1 MPLLA
6 VANRGQRMLEHRD
19 RTVIGAAT
27 RYRGWIVA
35 LAMLLLLG
43 GAPAWSQE
51 TCIWNQDG
59 PGQWDDP
66 ANWNSC
72 AAGNGSPTGTPGP
85 ADHAVIG
92 NIAPLAEVDVGISLR
107 SVDRLTL
114 SAGRIF
120 GDADITVVSA
130 LNWTGGTIDGGGGAT
145 LLLLDSASNS
155 DIAGSSPHILAKRD
169 LRILG
174 AVTWVE
180 GDIELRD
187 DAEIDNQGQLT
198 IDYSSG
204 ILPLELRSDFSPLA
218 RIHNSSTP
226 GARIEKL
233 GDQRVVFAAN
243 VTFDNGNDVLVNDGT
258 LQINGP
264 GGDFGAY
271 QVAPIARLEFGTE
284 FGVTRTLTG
293 SSAIAGSGTLH
304 KFDEG
309 TLEITGSYA
318 LTGTTEVVDGVLFL
332 DTPASPLSLPSVRV
346 RAPGALSSPD
356 NLVVTGTLDW
366 QGGEIIGT
374 TGGLTLTLPP
384 GSTATIS
391 LDDLRPAAH
400 LRSRDL
406 INQGSVTLA
415 ASASIITHLWLD
427 AASIDNQASFTIDNN
442 SAANQNLRLDC
453 LSTDCGSFLNR
464 AGASLTLVDQQGI
477 VAIGSDLTAFD
488 NAGLVELTEG
498 CGAVGA
504 PGADSGTWRYA
515 GSCTLWFN
523 PRTATTRTLEAG
535 AVLDPIAG
543 TALQLGGSVR
553 VNGTSRSFQNLIID
567 ATAALSGPAG
577 ITFTGITTW
586 RGLIEGSGPSQ
597 TVTVAS
603 GATLQT
609 TDVPTDMPSLFA
621 RSLIIDGD
629 LNLSVPLE
637 LAGDAQ
643 IQNNGLLNLQGS
655 AIVAGAIGCG
665 AQPPCG
671 TVTNSSAG
679 AIQSLSMLAGPPT
692 QLSSTIAVVNQGALR
707 VDNGLLRLESTY
719 SAQPGSVLE
728 VFAGAGVRRAFGNLV
743 LQAGSLRGAGVIE
756 ANLDV
761 DAVTIEPAGLS
772 AGNLAVLGNFT
783 ATPST
788 VYEFGIA
795 GTTPPAAPKLGDRAS
810 QPDGM
815 PSYDRLTISGS
826 ASLDG
831 TVNVSDL
838 GYVASGSEVFDLMLY
853 AARSGSVTAG
863 LNDFSGAGLNL
874 QIEAT
879 RIRLAAVAGG
889 GCVWNPGGA
898 GLDDWSNANKWDTC
912 GGSVPGASDTAIVGL
927 GSVNLDTPVTVAEL
941 QFTGGSIG
949 GSNDLTI
956 SNQLIWTG
964 GSFQGPSGTLVTLS
978 SGALGTLS
986 GGQHTI
992 DGRTFVLDATANWST
1007 GLIELANAGV
1017 LQISSIGV
1025 LNSNPNLAFESIF
1038 GSGTGT
1044 AEVRNDGMI
1053 VKIGVNSAG
1062 IGQSVE
1068 YSGFGAIDVNAGE
1081 FIFAATAALPLDG
1094 SYTAAPGATL
1104 HFVGGDRSF
1113 GLSAV
1118 LAGGNL
1124 VFGDSNPMPG
1134 INTVDAC
1141 IDAAST
1147 VIIRNAQ
1154 LVLNCASPSEL
1165 AGLLMIE
1172 PFGVLEGSSAI
1183 RVTGNFGWGHG
1194 TIRGTGL
1201 GQTFEIAAGAS
1212 AQFDAPLGPSVPR
1225 ILSNRRLR
1233 NDGTIDW
1240 IAPNTTEINDGGQ
1253 FDNELGG
1260 QLILGSGGP
1269 LGVTSNTPATSR
1281 LVNNGSLD
1289 VQGGALADVD
1299 LAFDNFGSVQITDG
1313 ELRVRRDGNDVGS
1326 YTIASGSILH
1336 FDAATRTLG
1345 PGSTV
1350 SGDGEVRVIGG
1361 ASLVTTGTFE
1371 PHDLRIQSGGV
1382 LQVDSAAPQLIQ
1394 TLLLQS
1400 GTLTGNAEIRIGTGF
1415 AWGNGGVLA
1424 SAGMSPGPVVVQSGA
1439 LLDMCFGLCTLSN
1452 RVLRIE
1458 GMADWGGGVV
1468 EVPTGEAA
1476 KIVVAAGGDLQTT
1489 NIKSAVRYRC
1499 AAPTC
1504 TAEMEIEGSLRLLG
1518 DGAVFELSAPLVING
1533 GTLQVGS
1540 FQLSVPGVTM
1550 SSGAIQLDAGTDLN
1564 ASPVILNGGVLRGNG
1579 GVIGNVDNVAG
1590 RVQPGASPGQI
1601 DILGTYTQGAAGI
1614 LDIEVGGLSPGV
1626 NSDFL
1631 FVSGVANID
1640 GILNVLNAGY
1650 PLTAPDTLDF
1660 FNSDTGLNGTFAITN
1675 IAYPGYAVTDDGFT
1689 VTLVP
1694 GGGPL
1699 IVNSVGDAGDGICD
1713 VGECTLRDA
1722 LIAANQMP
1730 DPDVISFNI
1739 PAPQCVG
1746 PGGAC
1751 VIAPLA
1757 LLPQI
1762 TTPVFIDGY
1771 SQAGALPNTN
1781 APSLGLGSNAS
1792 LKIELDGSLVPEF
1805 CGDGLVI
1812 NAPGQIVEIAGLS
1825 IHHFCGGIV
1834 TFGPGD
1840 ASYRISGNFIGLRA
1854 DGSVAPQGNFV
1865 GISIQGG
1872 SVVVG
1877 DPMFP
1882 AATNVISGNLN
1893 QGISI
1898 QSLPLLAGLAV
1909 RGNLIG
1915 TSIDGLSARPNGL
1928 QGILLTTPSE
1938 ITNVIIG
1945 GDQPDHRNVVS
1956 GNAQD
1961 GIRFDCTATS
1971 GNCFDGTRILG
1982 NFIGPAADGSP
1993 LGNLGN
1999 GVNLAA
2005 MDGGRVYVGGTNVGE
2020 GNRIAFNGGNG
2031 ILATFGGI
2039 GRASFLSNDIYLN
2052 GQLGIDL
2059 GGDGRTANDAG
2070 DPDTGANG
2078 LLNFPT
2084 FSSYS
2089 APGGNSAIIDVVLDT
2104 PDIGGNYPARVDFYK
2119 SVEDEPG
2126 VWLGSTTCA
2135 APGVNCPAS
2144 FSFPGGVTVAPE
2156 DIVLGI
2162 VTDAFGK
2169 SSEASFYAT
2178 TTTVSAPDATIGT
2191 QYTATVQVTVTEPFT
2206 ALGSVTVDDGVSE
2219 SCVVTLSED
2228 SPGLSGGS
2236 CQLDAVAPAGPRTL
2250 TASYEPEAA
2259 PQRPFV
2265 DSVGSDMVLIS
2276 AVAMPPVLTQIS
2288 PSSGPVAG
2296 GSVVTLTGSNF
2307 VVGATTVFFGANPAV
2322 VNCSSTTQC
2331 TATAPTGNGAVDVR
2345 VTTVDGTSVD
2355 TPADDYAYVATTACS
2370 NFAAPAFFATGS
2382 QPRDLALGDFNGD
2395 GHRDLAVVN
2404 SVAIGS
2410 ISVLL
2415 GTGTGSFATAVDYPV
2430 GAFPRALAV
2439 GDFNGDGNQDLVAA
2453 NYGATDVSILLGT
2466 GSGTFGAATSV
2477 SAGLG
2482 PHGVAVGDFN
2492 ADGRADLAVVLL
2504 DADSVAILLG
2514 NGDGSFGSP
2523 SATAGLRSVSVGVGD
2538 FDRDGRSDFAVG
2550 NVTLNSASVLLGAGD
2565 GSFGAASQYGVGSNP
2580 RDLAIADFN
2589 NDGISDLAVA
2599 NRGSDN
2605 LSVLLGLGD
2614 GTFAPATSY
2623 PAGTQPGGVDA
2634 GDFDGDGDIDLAVAN
2649 AGSNNVSL
2657 LLGTGAGA
2665 FGAPADFTVG
2675 NGPSS
2680 VAFAD
2685 FDGDGRTD
2693 IAVANEFSGDVAI
2706 LLSLGCPPEIISIN
2720 PTSGPE
2726 SGGTMVTLTGT
2737 DFVVGGTIVTFD
2749 IGQSLGVSCSS
2760 TTECVATSP
2769 PGSGVVDVVAIT
2781 AAGSS
2786 SNTPADDFTYL
2797 PAALPIVNSTADPGD
2812 GTCDLAECTLREA
2825 IALANSTMTPDVSFD
2840 PVFFSV
2846 PRTITL
2852 TAGEL
2857 LPTQNLN
2864 INGPTAAQ
2872 LVISGN
2878 NASRIL
2884 YADSVDLSVSNVS
2897 FTGGNS
2903 TGAVSPGV
2911 GGAILHSAGNLTLA
2925 DVVLGGNSCAAAGTG
2940 GALAMTSGTLN
2951 ASRVSVTGNT
2961 CDNVGGIYLQDG
2973 NLNMVDSSL
2982 SGNSGSEGEALRLA
2996 ATSGLRP
3003 TAVRGVGIAQ
3013 LTNVTISGNST
3024 TSANSAIRLEPQTGS
3039 SLSLTLT
3046 NVTIS
3051 GNTTTNAGGNGAL
3064 WQAPAGG
3071 THLTVLHNTIVSGN
3085 LAGGVANDIEGTL
3098 DAGSSFNLIGTGGGL
3113 SNGINGNLIGINDP
3127 LLAPL
3132 SNYGGE
3138 QLTRALLPGSPA
3150 INAGSNGLATNAD
3163 QRGVARPQQGTVD
3176 IGAFESQGFVLSLVS
3191 GTPQTAAVNMPFAA
3205 PLVVGVTPNG
3215 VGEPVDGGQVTYS
3228 APGTGPS
3235 ATLSSPATIA
3245 ASQASATATANG
3257 IVGSY
3262 SVTAAAYGATG
3273 APTFALTNGVLA
3285 TTTAIDSIDPAVSVV
3300 GQPYTVTVSVSD
3312 GVAAVVTGSV
3322 EVRQLSDGAVC
3333 SIDLASASSCQLVAS
3348 SALTTAVRAT
3358 YLGAGG
3364 FAPSQS
3370 AAVAHVVER
3379 AGTATA
3385 IVGDTP
3391 DPSVVGMAI
3400 TVTVDVDVVAPGAGV
3415 PSGEILVTDG
3425 IASCGITLPN
3435 RSCELLAKAI
3445 GTVVLE
3451 ARYLGDANFDPSV
3464 DTEEHLTTADG
3475 ADLAIIKRNGLRL
3488 VPGGQPSTYVLLVT
3502 NGGPQDVVNA
3512 RVSDILP
3519 PQFSAASWTCTA
3531 SSGASCPAAGT
3542 GTVDTLVNLAAGSS
3556 VTFALTATAQ
3566 IAPEQVV
3573 TNTATV
3579 TPPANAPDPVPA
3591 NNQSVDVDEI
3601 GVFGEGFETEDE

>member
-1 MPLLA
+1 
-6 VANRGQRMLEHRD
+6 MLEHRD

-27 RYRGWIVA
+27 RHRGWIAA
-35 LAMLLLLG
+35 LAVLMLLS

-51 TCIWNQDG
+51 TCFWNQDG

-72 AAGNGSPTGTPGP
+72 ASGNGTPTGTPGP

-92 NIAPLAEVDVGISLR
+92 NITPLAEVDVGASAHTI
-107 SVDRLTL
+107 DRLTL
-114 SAGRIF
+114 SAGRIL
-120 GDADITVVSA
+120 GDADIAVTSA
-130 LNWTGGTIDGGGGAT
+130 LSWTGGTIDGGGVAT
-145 LLLLDSASNS
+145 QLLLDSASIS
-155 DIAGSSPHILAKRD
+155 DISGTSVHVLSGRD

-174 AVTWVE
+174 ALTWVD
-180 GDIELRD
+180 GDIELRT
-187 DAEIDNQGQLT
+187 DAEIDNQGQIT
-198 IDYSSG
+198 INYSGGSF
-204 ILPLELRSDFSPLA
+204 PLELRGDFSPLA

-233 GDQRVVFAAN
+233 GDQRVIFASN

-271 QVAPIARLEFGTE
+271 QVAPIARLEFAPE
-284 FGVTRTLTG
+284 FGITRTLTG
-293 SSAIAGSGTLH
+293 GSAISGSGTLH

-309 TLEITGSYA
+309 TLSITGGYL
-318 LTGTTEVVDGVLFL
+318 LTGSTEVVDGVLFL
-332 DTPASPLSLPSVRV
+332 DTPADPLSLPSVRV
-346 RAPGALSSPD
+346 QAPGTLSSPD
-356 NLVVTGTLDW
+356 NLIVTGTLNW
-366 QGGEIIGT
+366 AGGEINGT
-374 TGGLTLTLPP
+374 SPGVTLTLPV
-384 GSTATIS
+384 SAITTIS
-391 LDDLRPAAH
+391 LDDVRPAAY

-415 ASASIITHLWLD
+415 ASAGVITHLWLD
-427 AASIDNQASFTIDNN
+427 AASIDNQGSFTIDNN
-442 SAANQNLRLDC
+442 STTDQNLRLDC
-453 LSTDCGSFLNR
+453 QSTDCGSFFNR
-464 AGASLTLVDQQGI
+464 SGASLTLIDQQGI
-477 VAIGSDLTAFD
+477 VAIGSDLAAFD
-488 NAGLVELTEG
+488 NAGLVELTAG
-498 CGAVGA
+498 CGAIGA
-504 PGADSGTWRYA
+504 PGTDAGTWRYA

-523 PRTATTRTLEAG
+523 PRIGTTRALEAS
-535 AVLDPIAG
+535 AVLDPIGG

-553 VNGTSRSFQNLIID
+553 IDGASRSFQNLIID
-567 ATAALSGPAG
+567 KTATLFGPAA
-577 ITFTGITTW
+577 ITFTGIATW
-586 RGLIEGSGPSQ
+586 RGLIEGSGPSE
-597 TVTVAS
+597 TVSVAS

-609 TDVPTDMPSLFA
+609 SDDPTDGPSLFA
-621 RSLIIDGD
+621 RSLINDGD

-637 LAGDAQ
+637 FAGDAQ
-643 IQNNGLLNLQGS
+643 IQNNSLLNLLGS
-655 AIVAGAIGCG
+655 PVVAGAIGCD
-665 AQPPCG
+665 ALPPCG
-671 TVTNSSAG
+671 TLTNSSIG
-679 AIQSLSMLAGPPT
+679 AIQSVSMLAGPPT
-692 QLSSTIAVVNQGALR
+692 QLGPTIAVVNQGALR
-707 VDNGLLRLESTY
+707 VDNGLLRLESAYT
-719 SAQPGSVLE
+719 AQPGSVLE
-728 VFAGAGVRRAFGNLV
+728 VFAGAGVRRSSSNLV

-761 DAVTIEPAGLS
+761 DAVSIEPAGVS
-772 AGNLAVLGNFT
+772 AGNLGVLGNFT

-810 QPDGM
+810 QPEGV
-815 PSYDRLTISGS
+815 PSYDRLTISGG

-838 GYVASGSEVFDLMLY
+838 GYIADGSEVFDLMLY
-853 AARSGSVTAG
+853 AARSGSVSVG
-863 LNDFSGAGLNL
+863 LNAFNGAGLNL

-879 RIRLAAVAGG
+879 RVRLAALAGG
-889 GCVWNPGGA
+889 GCIWNPGGV
-898 GLDDWSNANKWDTC
+898 GLDDWSNASKWDTC
-912 GGSVPGASDTAIVGL
+912 GGSVPGPSDTAIVSS
-927 GSVNLDTPVTVAEL
+927 GSVNLDTPVTVGEL
-941 QFTGGSIG
+941 QFTGGLIG
-949 GSNDLTI
+949 GANDLTI

-964 GSFQGPSGTLVTLS
+964 GSFQGPSGTQVTLS
-978 SGALGTLS
+978 SGALGNLS

-1025 LNSNPNLAFESIF
+1025 LNSNPSLAFESIF

-1062 IGQSVE
+1062 IGDSVE
-1068 YSGFGAIDVNAGE
+1068 YSGVGAIDVNAGE
-1081 FIFAATAALPLDG
+1081 FIFAATAAMPLDG
-1094 SYTAAPGATL
+1094 SYTAAAGATL

-1113 GLSAV
+1113 GLSAT

-1124 VFGDSNPMPG
+1124 VFGDSGPVG

-1141 IDAAST
+1141 IGSAST
-1147 VIIRNAQ
+1147 VIVRNAE
-1154 LVLNCASPSEL
+1154 LVLNCASPSDL
-1165 AGLLMIE
+1165 DGLLMTE
-1172 PFGVLEGSSAI
+1172 PLAVLEGSSAI

-1201 GQTFEIAAGAS
+1201 GQTFEIAPAAV

-1240 IAPNTTEINDGGQ
+1240 IAPNATEINDGGQ

-1260 QLILGSGGP
+1260 QLILGGSGP
-1269 LGVTSNTPATSR
+1269 RSVTSNTPVTSR
-1281 LVNNGSLD
+1281 LVNNGSLS

-1299 LAFDNFGSVQITDG
+1299 VAFDNFGSVQLIDG
-1313 ELRVRRDGNDVGS
+1313 ELRVRGDGNDVGT
-1326 YTIASGSILH
+1326 YGVEAGSLLY
-1336 FDAATRTLG
+1336 FDAAARTMG
-1345 PGSTV
+1345 PGSDV
-1350 SGDGEVRVIGG
+1350 SGAGGVRVINS
-1361 ASLVTTGTFE
+1361 AAVTTNGGFA
-1371 PHDLRIQSGGV
+1371 PHDLRIESGGV
-1382 LQVDSAAPQLIQ
+1382 VRIDSASPQTIQ
-1394 TLLLQS
+1394 TLFLQN
-1400 GTLTGNAEIRIGTGF
+1400 GTLTGNAEVRIGTYF
-1415 AWGNGGVLA
+1415 DWRSGGVLA
-1424 SAGMSPGPVVVQSGA
+1424 SVGVSPGPVVSQPGA
-1439 LLDMCFGLCTLSN
+1439 LGQMCFGLCTLSN

-1458 GMADWGGGVV
+1458 GTADWSGGFV
-1468 EVPTGEAA
+1468 EVPTGDSAR
-1476 KIVVAAGGDLQTT
+1476 IVVAAGADLQTT

-1499 AAPTC
+1499 SAPAC

-1518 DGAVFELSAPLVING
+1518 DGAIFELSAPLAING
-1533 GTLQVGS
+1533 GTVLVDN
-1540 FQLSVPGVTM
+1540 FNLTTPAITLA
-1550 SSGAIQLDAGTDLN
+1550 SGLIQIRNNSTLN
-1564 ASPVILNGGVLRGNG
+1564 ADPVLLNGGILRADGQIN
-1579 GVIGNVDNVAG
+1579 GNVDNVAG

-1601 DILGTYTQGAAGI
+1601 DIFGTYTQGAAGI
-1614 LDIEVGGLSPGV
+1614 LDIEVGGLSPGI

-1631 FVSGVANID
+1631 FVSGAANID

-1650 PLTAPDTLDF
+1650 PMTAPDTLNF
-1660 FNSDTGLNGTFAITN
+1660 LNSDTGLSGTFAVTN
-1675 IAYPGYAVTDDGFT
+1675 IAYPGYAVTYDANT
-1689 VTLVP
+1689 AALVP

-1699 IVNSVGDAGDGICD
+1699 VVNSVGDAGDGICD

-1722 LIAANQMP
+1722 LIAANALP
-1730 DPDVISFNI
+1730 DPDVIAFDI
-1739 PAPQCVG
+1739 PAPQCTG

-1762 TTPVFIDGY
+1762 TTPILIDGY
-1771 SQAGALPNTN
+1771 SQSGAVPNSQ
-1781 APSLGLGSNAS
+1781 APSLGLGSNAT

-1854 DGSVAPQGNFV
+1854 DGSVAPQGNTV

-1872 SVVVG
+1872 SVLVG
-1877 DPMFP
+1877 DPAFP
-1882 AATNVISGNLN
+1882 EATNVISGNLN

-1898 QSLPLLAGLAV
+1898 QSIPLLAGLAV

-1915 TSIDGLSARPNGL
+1915 TSADGLSARPNGQ
-1928 QGILLTTPSE
+1928 QGILLTTSSE

-1945 GDQPDHRNVVS
+1945 GDQPDHRNVIS
-1956 GNAQD
+1956 GNGQD
-1961 GIRFDCTATS
+1961 GIRFDCAAIA

-1982 NFIGPAADGSP
+1982 NFIGPAADGSA

-1999 GVNLAA
+1999 GVNLSA
-2005 MDGGRVYVGGTNVGE
+2005 MDSGLVRVGGGNPGE

-2031 ILATFGGI
+2031 ILASFGGI
-2039 GRASFLSNDIYLN
+2039 GRASFVRNDIYLN

-2059 GGDGRTANDAG
+2059 GGDGRTANDVGDADAG
-2070 DPDTGANG
+2070 PNG
-2078 LLNFPT
+2078 RLNFPT
-2084 FSSYS
+2084 FTSYS

-2126 VWLGSTTCA
+2126 VWLGTTTCT
-2135 APGVNCPAS
+2135 APGINCPAS
-2144 FSFPGGVTVAPE
+2144 FAFPGGVTVAPD

-2162 VTDAFGK
+2162 VTDSFGK

-2191 QYTATVQVTVTEPFT
+2191 PYTATVQVAVAEPFS
-2206 ALGSVTVDDGVSE
+2206 ALGSVDIDDGAGE
-2219 SCVVTLSED
+2219 SCVATLSEI

-2236 CQLDAVAPAGPRTL
+2236 CQLNALAPAGARSL
-2250 TASYEPEAA
+2250 TASYTPETPPA
-2259 PQRPFV
+2259 RPFSNSSGN
-2265 DSVGSDMVLIS
+2265 DLVLIS
-2276 AVAMPPVLTQIS
+2276 AAPMPPVLTQIS
-2288 PSSGPVAG
+2288 PSSGPMVG
-2296 GSVVTLTGSNF
+2296 GTVVTLTGSNF
-2307 VVGATTVFFGANPAV
+2307 VIGSTAVAFGAIQAPV
-2322 VNCSSTTQC
+2322 VNCTSTTEC
-2331 TATAPTGNGAVDVR
+2331 TATVPAGSGTVNVR

-2355 TPADDYAYVATTACS
+2355 TLADDFAYVATTACT
-2370 NFAAPAFFATGS
+2370 NFAAPALFATGS

-2395 GHRDLAVVN
+2395 GYRDLAVVN
-2404 SVAIGS
+2404 SVSIGS

-2415 GTGTGSFATAVDYPV
+2415 GDGTGSFAAAVDYPV

-2514 NGDGSFGSP
+2514 NGDGTFGSP
-2523 SATAGLRSVSVGVGD
+2523 SVTAGLRSVSVGVGD
-2538 FDRDGRSDFAVG
+2538 FDRDGRSDFAIG

-2565 GSFGAASQYGVGSNP
+2565 GSFGSASQYAVGSNP

-2589 NDGISDLAVA
+2589 NDGISDLVVA

-2605 LSVLLGLGD
+2605 LSVLLGAGD
-2614 GTFAPATSY
+2614 GTFAMATSY
-2623 PAGTQPGGVDA
+2623 PAGTQPGGIDA
-2634 GDFDGDGDIDLAVAN
+2634 GDFDGDGDIDLVVAN

-2657 LLGTGAGA
+2657 LLGSGAGA
-2665 FGAPADFTVG
+2665 FGVPSNFNVG

-2693 IAVANEFSGDVAI
+2693 IATANEFSADVAI
-2706 LLSLGCPPEIISIN
+2706 LLSLGCAPAITSIS
-2720 PTSGPE
+2720 PASGPE
-2726 SGGTMVTLTGT
+2726 AGGTVVTLNGT
-2737 DFVVGGTIVTFD
+2737 DFA
-2749 IGQSLGVSCSS
+2749 IGATSVSFGATPATAVNCA
-2760 TTECVATSP
+2760 TTTLCEATSP
-2769 PGSGVVDVVAIT
+2769 AGTGLISVSATT
-2781 AAGSS
+2781 AAGTSAD
-2786 SNTPADDFTYL
+2786 TTADDFSYIA
-2797 PAALPIVNSTADPGD
+2797 AALPIVNSTADPGN

-2825 IALANSTMTPDVSFD
+2825 IALANSTLAPDVTFD
-2840 PVFFSV
+2840 PAVFNV

-2857 LPTQNLN
+2857 LVTQNLT
-2864 INGPTAAQ
+2864 INGPAAL

-2884 YADSVDLSVSNVS
+2884 YASGVDLTLANLAL
-2897 FTGGNS
+2897 TGGNS

-2911 GGAILHSAGNLTLA
+2911 GGAILHTAGNLTLT
-2925 DVVLGGNSCAAAGTG
+2925 DVVLGSNSCSAAGTG
-2940 GALAMTSGTLN
+2940 GALAVTFGTLT
-2951 ASRVSVTGNT
+2951 ATRVSVTGNT
-2961 CDNVGGIYLQDG
+2961 CNNVGGIYLQDG
-2973 NLNMVDSSL
+2973 SLTMVDSSL

-2996 ATSGLRP
+2996 ASSGPRP

-3024 TSANSAIRLEPQTGS
+3024 SSANSAIRVEPQAGTT
-3039 SLSLTLT
+3039 LTTTLT

-3051 GNTTTNAGGNGAL
+3051 GNTTTAVGGNGAI
-3064 WQAPAGG
+3064 WHRPFGG
-3071 THLTVLHNTIVSGN
+3071 THVTVLRNTIVSGN
-3085 LAGGVANDIEGTL
+3085 LVGGVANDIEGTL
-3098 DAGSSFNLIGTGGGL
+3098 DAGSSFNLIGVGGGL
-3113 SNGINGNLIGINDP
+3113 ANGVNGNQIGINDP
-3127 LLAPL
+3127 LLASL
-3132 SNYGGE
+3132 SDYGGGT
-3138 QLTRALLPGSPA
+3138 LTRALLPGSPA
-3150 INAGSNGLATNAD
+3150 IDAGSNGLATNAD

-3176 IGAFESQGFVLSLVS
+3176 VGAFESQGFVLSLVS
-3191 GTPQTAAVNMPFAA
+3191 GTPQTTPVNAPFAS
-3205 PLVVGVTPNG
+3205 PLVVGVAPNFA
-3215 VGEPVDGGQVTYS
+3215 GEPVDGGRVTYS
-3228 APGTGPS
+3228 APGAGAS
-3235 ATLSSPATIA
+3235 ATLSGPAIIA
-3245 ASQASATATANG
+3245 GSQASATATANA

-3262 SVTAAAYGATG
+3262 SVTAAASGATG

-3285 TTTAIDSIDPAVSVV
+3285 TTTAIDSIVPAVSVV
-3300 GQPYTVTVSVSD
+3300 GQPYVVSVSVSD
-3312 GVAAVVTGSV
+3312 GVSALTTGTV
-3322 EVRQLSDGAVC
+3322 EVRQLSDGSVC
-3333 SIDLASASSCQLVAS
+3333 AIDLASASSCQLVAN

-3358 YLGAGG
+3358 YLGAGAY
-3364 FAPSQS
+3364 APSQS
-3370 AAVAHVVER
+3370 ASVAHVVER
-3379 AGTATA
+3379 AATA
-3385 IVGDTP
+3385 IAIVSDTP
-3391 DPSVVGMAI
+3391 DPSAVGAPVM
-3400 TVTVDVDVVAPGAGV
+3400 VTIALDVIAPGAGV

-3435 RSCELLAKAI
+3435 LSCELLAKAV
-3445 GTVVLE
+3445 GQVLLE
-3451 ARYLGDANFDPSV
+3451 ARYLGDANFDASIA
-3464 DTEEHLTTADG
+3464 TEQHLFAADG
-3475 ADLAIIKRNGLRL
+3475 ADLAIVKRNGLRL
-3488 VPGGQPSTYVLLVT
+3488 VPGGQASTYILLVT
-3502 NGGPQDVVNA
+3502 NAGPQDVVNA

-3519 PQFSAASWTCTA
+3519 PQFSDASWTCTA

-3542 GTVDTLVNLAAGSS
+3542 GTVDTLVRLAAGSS

-3573 TNTATV
+3573 TNIATV
-3579 TPPANAPDPVPA
+3579 TPPANAPDPVPG